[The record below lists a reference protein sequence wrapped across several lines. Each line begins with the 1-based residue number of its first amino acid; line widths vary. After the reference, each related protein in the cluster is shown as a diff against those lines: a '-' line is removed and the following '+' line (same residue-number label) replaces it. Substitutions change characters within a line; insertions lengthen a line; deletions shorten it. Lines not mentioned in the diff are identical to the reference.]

1 MYRAINIIVA
11 DNANIKAAV
20 AKKKMMIVDKISL
33 ARRDSFS
40 TRDNFMETALILVY
54 SLRLS
59 VRFLKFSSILI
70 NSLLFFE

>member
-40 TRDNFMETALILVY
+40 TRDNFMEAALILAY

-59 VRFLKFSSILI
+59 VRFLKVSSILI